1 MQWATDLLWAGG
13 ARWQNTSIQMEGRT
27 GLGKLKPIAESNQK
41 QGLNTWEYLY
51 KTEEK
56 FWNHKSLSFQ

>member
-1 MQWATDLLWAGG
+1 MTKNQG
-13 ARWQNTSIQMEGRT
+13 EGRIS
-27 GLGKLKPIAESNQK
+27 LGKSETKAESNQK

-56 FWNHKSLSFQ
+56 FWNKSLSFQ